1 MVVRHTLTLISLRC
15 LKEDI
20 ANQRRKWDLLF
31 SQILEIAY
39 RFPLILR
46 HFAVEYNNM
55 SYLNLLLNYIR
66 FDTLYVTFY
75 ELGKFQNCHRTGSF
89 SLSAA
94 EINSVPSDVMP
105 IEIDNTIM
113 MLMFNNFLH
122 HNLQHCLLICNF
134 VIILEHL
141 LYNHYTSIFL
151 KWLKTKNVYLPRTNE
166 SMTV

>member
-1 MVVRHTLTLISLRC
+1 MISLRC

-31 SQILEIAY
+31 PQIRQIAY

-46 HFAVEYNNM
+46 HFAVESNNM
-55 SYLNLLLNYIR
+55 SYLNFFLNYIR

-75 ELGKFQNCHRTGSF
+75 ELGKFQNCHRTCFF

-122 HNLQHCLLICNF
+122 SILHLLHCLLIGNF

-141 LYNHYTSIFL
+141 LYNNYASIFL